1 MLRSAV
7 GRAVSGATF
16 ITVNSQAK
24 LPEVRQRGM
33 IWLVNRVL
41 DGDFGSDDGM
51 AVVIAAASPAPSG
64 EGPTVML
71 ISNYADAQDKAVAAG
86 AVRGFGKHALYA
98 ETTVA
103 AIREAIA
110 AAAS

>member
-24 LPEVRQRGM
+24 LPEVRQRGL

-51 AVVIAAASPAPSG
+51 AVLTAAASRGPSG
-64 EGPTVML
+64 DGPTVML

-98 ETTVA
+98 EATVA